1 MQVPASGQWN
11 QPPQPGMPGN
21 PNNVPST
28 ATHNSWNQ
36 NFQPPISSAWN
47 QVPQSA
53 AQPTWSQSPQH
64 PTSAPQTQISQPSM
78 QGQQNHFSQPVM
90 SAPQSQSPV
99 SSASG
104 NLNSGLPHGMPQH
117 QNQAPQ
123 PQMSAHP
130 NQPPNSNFPGN
141 IKPVPT
147 SGMPSQQNQAFPPG
161 PPNLNPT
168 QPAQASMP
176 APWNQAPQS
185 GFPNAPG
192 GGMNSNSPP
201 GMPNTMNQAPGAG
214 MQPGPGS
221 LPGMSAPWNQAPQSG
236 MPGAPSMQPPG
247 MQPPNMQSPG
257 MQPPGMPN
265 SWNQAPQSGMPGM
278 PGVPNGMNSGMQ
290 PPGMQPPG
298 MQPLGMQPPGM
309 QAPWG
314 QAQQPGMPPGPGA
327 PPGMPGNWNQAP
339 PPQRLD
345 PNALPSAIQV
355 IEDDRQTRTGVFPTG
370 YPTAEHP
377 PLVSTEF
384 IANDYGN
391 SNPKFM
397 RSSFYSVPATQEFTK
412 QSQIPFCISTTPFAK
427 LVPGEIEPPVVDLG
441 ELGPVRCQRC
451 KAYICPFMEF
461 IDGGRKFRC
470 PFCHTSSQVEEMYF
484 AHLDHTGRRT
494 DIQHRQELYL
504 GSYEFVAT
512 KLYCKNSVPPKQ
524 PAFIFF
530 LDVSYN
536 AIRSGL
542 VDIFCKQLP
551 YLLKHL
557 PKDYN
562 QERSTMR
569 IGFATYDQ
577 TLHFYNLSN
586 PHRAE
591 MLIANDVADVFV
603 PFVEGFLVNFFDA
616 EEAIKLCLEQVRTC
630 FADTRI
636 TETVLGPVIQ
646 AGMDALRSADC
657 AGKIFVFHTSIPNFE
672 APGSLKNREDRK
684 VLGSDKEKVQ
694 LLPATEFYTKLG
706 EECIKIG
713 CAVDIFLFPNSYL
726 DLASIAPVS
735 NISGGSIYKYQ
746 YFDAQR
752 DGQRFLDDLQHN
764 ISRAVAFDV
773 MMRVRTSTGIRPTG
787 FYGHFFMQ
795 NTTDIEFGA
804 IDADKNVVIECKYD
818 DKLDEKVPAVFQS
831 AVLFT
836 SCGGQRRLRIHNI
849 SLQVTNDY
857 NAIYRF
863 ADQDTIVT
871 YLLKHAAKLIREKS
885 PKEMKDELFQR
896 GAQILATYREKC
908 SQQSPHTQLVLPECL
923 KLLPLYLSCIV
934 RSDALNGGS
943 EITVDDRVWH
953 LQHLPS
959 LRTDICMRYLYPQIL
974 PITNLEIAENTSQ
987 LIMPT
992 PIRASYD
999 YMNSNEVYF
1008 IENGIHGFIWIG
1020 SSAPA
1025 QFLNDVFNAQSLQ
1038 HLNTEDQHLPE
1049 RDNDRNR
1056 AVRKLIDSVNA
1067 SRPISLKLFIIKQQ
1081 DSLESWMKKF
1091 LVEDK
1096 YATNT
1101 VSYVDFLCQ
1110 LHRQIRTL
1118 LS

>member
-11 QPPQPGMPGN
+11 QPPQQGIPGN
-21 PNNVPST
+21 PNQVPST
-28 ATHNSWNQ
+28 ATHNSWNP
-36 NFQPPISSAWN
+36 NPQPPMSTAWN
-47 QVPQSA
+47 QIPQSA
-53 AQPTWSQSPQH
+53 APATWSQAPQH
-64 PTSAPQTQISQPSM
+64 TTAAAPQTHNSQPLM
-78 QGQQNHFSQPVM
+78 PVNQNKLPQPPM
-90 SAPQSQSPV
+90 PAPQNQAPV
-99 SSASG
+99 SSTSG
-104 NLNSGLPHGMPQH
+104 NFNSGLSHGMPQH
-117 QNQAPQ
+117 QSQAPQ
-123 PQMSAHP
+123 HPLQSQP
-130 NQPPNSNFPGN
+130 NQPPTSTFPGAN
-141 IKPVPT
+141 INSAASAGIPN
-147 SGMPSQQNQAFPPG
+147 QNQAFPSG
-161 PPNLNPT
+161 PPGLNPSNPASLPG
-168 QPAQASMP
+168 QPGMP
-176 APWNQAPQS
+176 PAWNHAPQ
-185 GFPNAPG
+185 PG
-192 GGMNSNSPP
+192 GPNGPSGMNPSAPP
-201 GMPNTMNQAPGAG
+201 GMN
-214 MQPGPGS
+214 
-221 LPGMSAPWNQAPQSG
+221 
-236 MPGAPSMQPPG
+236 PPG
-247 MQPPNMQSPG
+247 IQS
-257 MQPPGMPN
+257 PGMPN
-265 SWNQAPQSGMPGM
+265 SWNQAPQSGMQAPWNQPSQPGM
-278 PGVPNGMNSGMQ
+278 PGAPGGMNPAMPPGMQPPGMQPPGMQPSGMQ

-298 MQPLGMQPPGM
+298 MQ
-309 QAPWG
+309 APWN
-314 QAQQPGMPPGPGA
+314 QASQPGMPPGPGS
-327 PPGMPGNWNQAP
+327 PPGMPGGWNQSAP

-345 PNALPSAIQV
+345 PNSLPSAIQV

-377 PLVSTEF
+377 PLVSTDF
-384 IANDYGN
+384 VANDYGN

-427 LVPGEIEPPVVDLG
+427 LVPGEVEPPVVDLG

-461 IDGGRKFRC
+461 VDGGRKFRC
-470 PFCHTSSQVEEMYF
+470 PFCHTSSQVEETYF

-494 DIQHRQELYL
+494 DIQYRQELYL
-504 GSYEFVAT
+504 GSYEFIAT

-536 AIRSGL
+536 AVRSGL

-551 YLLKHL
+551 FLLKNL

-562 QERSTMR
+562 QERSSMR

-591 MLIANDVADVFV
+591 MLIANDVSDVFV

-636 TETVLGPVIQ
+636 TETMLGPVIQ

-657 AGKIFVFHTSIPNFE
+657 AGKIFVFHTSIPTFE

-694 LLPATEFYTKLG
+694 LLPGTEFYTKLG

-726 DLASIAPVS
+726 DIASIAPVS

-746 YFDAQR
+746 YFDAER
-752 DGQRFLDDLQHN
+752 DGQRFLEDLQHD

-804 IDADKNVVIECKYD
+804 LDADKNVVVECKYD
-818 DKLDEKVPAVFQS
+818 DKLDEKVPAVFQT

-871 YLLKHAAKLIREKS
+871 YLLKHAAKLIREKT
-885 PKEMKDELFQR
+885 PKEMKDELYQR

-934 RSDALNGGS
+934 RTDALNGGS
-943 EITVDDRVWH
+943 ELNVDDRVWL
-953 LQHLPS
+953 LQLIPS
-959 LRTDICMRYLYPQIL
+959 MRTDICMRNLYPQIL
-974 PITNLEIAENTSQ
+974 PITNLEIAENNSQ

-1008 IENGIHGFIWIG
+1008 IENGIVGFIWIG
-1020 SSAPA
+1020 LGAPI
-1025 QFLNDVFNAQSLQ
+1025 QFINDVFNAQSIQ
-1038 HLNTEDQHLPE
+1038 HLDTESQVLPE

-1056 AVRKLIDSVNA
+1056 AVRKLISNVNA
-1067 SRPISLKLFIIKQQ
+1067 SRPLRLKIFIIKQQ

-1096 YATNT
+1096 YAANT

-1110 LHRQIRTL
+1110 LHRQIRGL